1 MGQDSL
7 TDHAFRVQKGHA
19 PRVNRGKRMP
29 YRLIDHTAD
38 FGIEVFA
45 GDAGELFS
53 EAALALFDQ
62 VVDRRCLKGTHRR
75 RVAVT
80 GADWADLMVNW
91 LRELLYLWNGDR
103 FLLCRVAIDGISTRR
118 ISATALV
125 DMFDPVCHD
134 IESEIKAVTYH
145 QARVVSEPGR
155 WSARVIFD
163 V

>member
-1 MGQDSL
+1 
-7 TDHAFRVQKGHA
+7 
-19 PRVNRGKRMP
+19 MP

-45 GDAGELFS
+45 GDAGALFS
-53 EAALALFDQ
+53 EAARAMFDQ
-62 VVDRRCLKGTHRR
+62 VVDRRRLDGEGRR
-75 RVAVT
+75 PVVVT
-80 GADWADLMVNW
+80 GTDWTDLMVNW
-91 LRELLYLWNGDR
+91 LRELLYLWNGER
-103 FLLCRVAIDGISTRR
+103 ILVRRVAIRGIAPDR

-125 DMFDPVCHD
+125 DKYDPARHD

-145 QARVVSEPGR
+145 QARVVPGPGR